1 MRIRGSRIEEE
12 YTMKAKI
19 ALHGCDDITRFEV
32 EVDDNKLE
40 FIKELSEKSI
50 EESEYACMPVLK
62 YEICE

>member
-1 MRIRGSRIEEE
+1 
-12 YTMKAKI
+12 MKVKI

-32 EVDDNKLE
+32 EADDGKLE
-40 FIKELSEKSI
+40 LIKELSEKSI

>member
-12 YTMKAKI
+12 YTMKVKI

-32 EVDDNKLE
+32 EADDSKLE
-40 FIKELSEKSI
+40 LIKELSEKSI

>member
-1 MRIRGSRIEEE
+1 
-12 YTMKAKI
+12 MKAKI
-19 ALHGCDDITRFEV
+19 TLHGCDDITRFEV

-62 YEICE
+62 YEILT